1 MIVDFDGTYVE
12 YTKNEFNTITH
23 AYCMSIHKAQGNE
36 FPIVIMAVLNDYYI
50 ILRKNLIYTGITR
63 DKRTLFVGGNHN
75 AFLRAI
81 NNIHDEKRLTSLKE
95 KLNKKELSLY
105 DFE

>member
-1 MIVDFDGTYVE
+1 
-12 YTKNEFNTITH
+12 
-23 AYCMSIHKAQGNE
+23 MSIHKAQGNE

-50 ILRKNLIYTGITR
+50 MLRKNLIYTGITR
-63 DKRTLFVGGNHN
+63 AKRTLFVVGNHN